1 MSDGCICCTLGGD
14 LEDKVDELA
23 ENRNLDYLI
32 VEGSG
37 VALPMHVAANL
48 FDSAPE
54 DGGLVRLDTMVT
66 VVDTHRFLNDVMSA
80 ESLSDKGMGEGQ
92 HDDRT
97 VADILVEQVRSNFPL
112 LRQLESMFVYGAC
125 LSCLKQQTCAQSG
138 TQGTHASRSSIVS

>member
-1 MSDGCICCTLGGD
+1 MTMSNGCICCTIGGD
-14 LEDKVDELA
+14 LQDKVDELA

-37 VALPMHVAANL
+37 VALPLYIAANL

-66 VVDTHRFLNDVMSA
+66 VVDTHRFLNDVMCA
-80 ESLSDKGMGEGQ
+80 ESLADKDMAQGQ

-97 VADILVEQVRSNFPL
+97 VADILVEQVRLNILIANTFEKNFSPWYM
-112 LRQLESMFVYGAC
+112 SAFV
-125 LSCLKQQTCAQSG
+125 SKS
-138 TQGTHASRSSIVS
+138 